1 MDSRYLVYT
10 APRPLA
16 KSSGA
21 GKSRTWDAQRV
32 RALRYFLRL
41 TQEEFSQRLGT
52 RQQNVS
58 EWERG
63 KHRPRGMSIIML
75 DKLANEA
82 GFDPVTPNTGQLG
95 RRDNTR

>member
-10 APRPLA
+10 APRPQV

-21 GKSRTWDAQRV
+21 GKSRSWDAQRV
-32 RALRYFLRL
+32 RALRHFLRL

-63 KHRPRGMSIIML
+63 KHRPRGMSITML
-75 DKLANEA
+75 DKLADQASFEQA
-82 GFDPVTPNTGQLG
+82 APNAPAFA

>member
-1 MDSRYLVYT
+1 MDSRYLVST

-16 KSSGA
+16 TSSGV
-21 GKSRTWDAQRV
+21 GKSRLWDAQRV

-52 RQQNVS
+52 RQQNIS

-63 KHRPRGMSIIML
+63 KHRPRGMSIVML
-75 DKLANEA
+75 EKLADEA
-82 GFDPVTPNTGQLG
+82 GFEPATHHTGPFG